1 MAGKIDKA
9 HTHFLR
15 AVDSK
20 EWELW
25 TFSESKLSANK
36 RAHFVRRLTTPS
48 EVPGEI
54 VVALPAEYTFTFP
67 AWLATSDRAVIPE
80 ILHLQLEKRG
90 LLSKNSGDS
99 IADYRVIETRDN
111 QTLAMATILQ
121 PDFPK
126 ELAFE
131 RVKRFEPSAYTFALP
146 QDRLIIWREQGRLTV
161 AATRGKEPITVQILG
176 DSELSETAALE
187 LKCIA
192 FQLEAQ
198 RLCER
203 FLGITLWGEFTLD
216 ECERLQRCLG
226 LKVTRDAVPP
236 PSLPQIRSKLLP
248 PEVFHLHERR
258 RRRRRIRAGIGWLA
272 AIYVLGVL
280 GLIGYIYWQRDV
292 AHDLR
297 RHLQEQEPTVAAIQE
312 TAERWRRVEL
322 AVDPKIY
329 PVEVLYQV
337 AGLLPHDGLRLTAL
351 EMQNG
356 KVVIRGEASTS
367 PAAFKF
373 AEDIKAKPDLGMFT
387 WQMPSPILRPDGRAE
402 FTIEGDP
409 KIAKID

>member
-1 MAGKIDKA
+1 MAGKIDKS

-15 AVDSK
+15 AVDGK

-25 TFSESKLSANK
+25 SFSENK
-36 RAHFVRRLTTPS
+36 RGNFVRRLSTPS
-48 EVPGEI
+48 EVQGEM
-54 VVALPAEYTFTFP
+54 VVSLPAEYTFTFP

-90 LLSKNSGDS
+90 LLNKNSGES
-99 IADYRVIETRDN
+99 IVDYRVIETREN
-111 QTLAMATILQ
+111 QTLAIATVLQ
-121 PDFPK
+121 PEFPK

-131 RVKRFEPSAYTFALP
+131 RVKRFEPSAYAFVLP

-161 AATRGKEPITVQILG
+161 AATRGCDAVAVQVLG
-176 DSELSETAALE
+176 DRELSETAALE

-198 RLCER
+198 RFCER
-203 FLGITLWGEFTLD
+203 FLGITLWGEFTV
-216 ECERLQRCLG
+216 EESERLQRHLG

-236 PSLPQIRSKLLP
+236 PDLPKVRSKLLP
-248 PEVFHLHERR
+248 PEVSFLHERR
-258 RRRRRIRAGIGWLA
+258 RRRRRIRSAISLLA

-280 GLIGYIYWQRDV
+280 GLIGSIYWQRRV
-292 AHDLR
+292 ADDLR
-297 RHLQEQEPTVAAIQE
+297 QHILAQSPTVSAIQG
-312 TAERWRRVEL
+312 TAERWLQVEL
-322 AVDPKIY
+322 AVNPKLY

-337 AGLLPHDGLRLTAL
+337 AALLPHDGLRLTGIDI
-351 EMQNG
+351 QNG
-356 KVVIRGEASTS
+356 KVAIRGEASTS

-373 AEDIKAKPDLGMFT
+373 AEDIKAKPDLKMFS
-387 WQMPSPILRPDGRAE
+387 WQMASPILRPDGRAE

-409 KIAKID
+409 KIAKIN